1 MNGKLVKVI
10 IPIYKPQLKDYE
22 RAALENNLRL
32 LEGFPVTFLKPEHT
46 DMTCLLYTSP
56 SPRDS

>member
-22 RAALENNLRL
+22 RAALDNNLRL
-32 LEGFPVTFLKPEHT
+32 LEVLSRNFPEAGAHRY
-46 DMTCLLYTSP
+46 D
-56 SPRDS
+56 RIA